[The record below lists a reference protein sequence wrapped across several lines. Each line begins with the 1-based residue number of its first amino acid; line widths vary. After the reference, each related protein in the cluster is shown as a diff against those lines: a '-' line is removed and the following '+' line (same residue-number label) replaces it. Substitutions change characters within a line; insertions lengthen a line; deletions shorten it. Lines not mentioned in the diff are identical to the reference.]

1 MLEELQPG
9 KVFQGRYEIV
19 RCIRAGGMGAVY
31 EVVHLET
38 KPHRALKVML
48 PTIVRDESM
57 RNRFRLEAQVT
68 ADVES
73 DHIVETFDAGV
84 DLETGAPFLV
94 MELLR
99 GEDLAHHLHARG
111 RLPPEEVVGVL
122 SQLARALEQTHASGI
137 VHRDLKPENLF
148 IATRGEDPP
157 RIKVLDFG
165 IAKIVAQ
172 SSAQGGTTSL
182 GTPLYMAP
190 EQFSGGDVSARTDLF
205 TVGHIA
211 FTLLTGEHYWE
222 EEASSIGL
230 LPLVERLSRGVEE
243 LPTHRA
249 ERSGVIL
256 PAAFDAWFLRST
268 ARVPAER
275 FERARDQ
282 VAALADALGVPLE
295 RATVPT
301 PRHTPAGKVVRRPSL
316 SELQTLS
323 AANGRGGTSPLSASA
338 PFAPTSV
345 SGEVDAATLVNVV
358 TAGEPDR
365 ATEVLER
372 ANVATHHASVQNIPA
387 TAGGRATTR
396 VVAAAAAVVVGG
408 LLAFTLLR
416 SRAQEPNVTK
426 PIEPP
431 AAATPADATP
441 AAATPA
447 PPDVAPATHTASV
460 ASTPAVTDVG
470 SAARP
475 IDAPSPSSPSP
486 PSSAASPASPRVVPT
501 PRVPLAPAT
510 AKPSSKPKVDPS
522 KVFD

>member
-38 KPHRALKVML
+38 KRHRALKVML

-148 IATRGEDPP
+148 LATRGEDPP

-190 EQFSGGDVSARTDLF
+190 EQFSGGDISARTDLF

-230 LPLVERLSRGVEE
+230 LPLIERLSRGVDE

-249 ERSGVIL
+249 ARRGKTL
-256 PAAFDAWFLRST
+256 PAAFDDWFLRST

-282 VAALADALGVPLE
+282 VAALADALGVQLD
-295 RATVPT
+295 RASVPT
-301 PRHTPAGKVVRRPSL
+301 PQKTPPSKAASRPSL
-316 SELQTLS
+316 SELQTIS
-323 AANGRGGTSPLSASA
+323 AANGRHGTSPLSGSA
-338 PFAPTSV
+338 VFAPTSV
-345 SGEVDAATLVNVV
+345 SAEMEGETRTYGLAAE
-358 TAGEPDR
+358 EPER
-365 ATEVLER
+365 PTEVLER
-372 ANVATHHASVQNIPA
+372 ASAATHHASVRNIPA
-387 TAGGRATTR
+387 TPGGRATTR
-396 VVAAAAAVVVGG
+396 MVAGAIGVVVAG

-416 SRAQEPNVTK
+416 GRAQEPTAVTK
-426 PIEPP
+426 PSEPP
-431 AAATPADATP
+431 AAASP
-441 AAATPA
+441 AATGPDIVPA
-447 PPDVAPATHTASV
+447 LNTAS
-460 ASTPAVTDVG
+460 A
-470 SAARP
+470 
-475 IDAPSPSSPSP
+475 APSVDVPPPSSPSQ
-486 PSSAASPASPRVVPT
+486 SASPTAPRVPPV

-510 AKPSSKPKVDPS
+510 AKPFSKPKADPS